1 MYRKIENYIEN
12 YLKSDEQKVLCI
24 KGARQIGKSYIIRK
38 KCKEYFKNY
47 IEINFDSDKRNNKTY
62 QDVRSPEEF
71 YVQMS
76 MSFGD
81 LMGNREDTV
90 VFIDEIQEYPQF
102 RSLLKQLREDN
113 RFRYIVSG
121 SLLGVELN
129 KEGLTPMGSV
139 IEKQMYPMDFEEFL
153 IANGVGEEAISY
165 MRTCYEKRKSLT
177 EGMYKTIMDYF
188 LAYLYVGGLP
198 DAVQTY
204 VNEKNVM
211 KIKDIQKDIYSYYCE
226 DATKYDDKN
235 RLKIKKI
242 YEMLPSNLENKVKRI
257 QYSKIENKKGDR
269 AENYS
274 GEFEYLLN
282 SGIAI
287 DCKAISEPKFPL
299 IQSSSKSMI
308 KLYMNDVGLLTY
320 LLYRN
325 NVNAILQ
332 QRTGVNL
339 GAVYETVVAQEL
351 YAHGYKNYYYDRKK
365 IGEVDFLVDDFEKLN
380 VLPIEVKSGKES
392 FSFKAMTK
400 LPAVEGYRMD
410 QGIIL
415 SNDAK
420 VYEKDHIL
428 YLPIYHVNRR
438 F

>member
-1 MYRKIENYIEN
+1 MYRKIEDYIEN

-113 RFRYIVSG
+113 RFRYIVSE

-139 IEKQMYPMDFEEFL
+139 IEKQMFPMDFEEFL

-177 EGMYKTIMDYF
+177 EGMHKTIMDYF

-226 DATKYDDKN
+226 DAAKYDDKN

-392 FSFKAMTK
+392 FSFKATTK
-400 LPAVEGYRMD
+400 LLAVEGYRMA

-415 SNDAK
+415 SNDAN

-428 YLPIYHVNRR
+428 YLPIYDVM
-438 F
+438 FI

>member
-139 IEKQMYPMDFEEFL
+139 IEKQMFPMDFEEFL

-177 EGMYKTIMDYF
+177 EGMHKTIMDYF

-392 FSFKAMTK
+392 FSFKSMTK
-400 LPAVEGYRMD
+400 LLAVEGYRMD

-415 SNDAK
+415 SNDAN

-428 YLPIYHVNRR
+428 YLPIYDVM
-438 F
+438 FI

>member
-76 MSFGD
+76 MSFGN

-139 IEKQMYPMDFEEFL
+139 IEKQMFPMDFEEFL

-165 MRTCYEKRKSLT
+165 MRACYEKRKSLT
-177 EGMYKTIMDYF
+177 EGMHKTIMDYF

-400 LPAVEGYRMD
+400 LLAVEGYRMD

-415 SNDAK
+415 SNDAN

-428 YLPIYHVNRR
+428 HLPIYDVM
-438 F
+438 FI

>member
-1 MYRKIENYIEN
+1 MYRKIEDYIEN

-139 IEKQMYPMDFEEFL
+139 IEKQMFPMDFEEFL

-177 EGMYKTIMDYF
+177 EGMHKTIMDYF

-198 DAVQTY
+198 DVVQTY

-392 FSFKAMTK
+392 FSFKSMTK
-400 LPAVEGYRMD
+400 LLAVEGYRMD

-415 SNDAK
+415 SNDAN

-428 YLPIYHVNRR
+428 YLPIYDVM
-438 F
+438 FI

>member
-139 IEKQMYPMDFEEFL
+139 IEKQMFPMDFEEFL

-165 MRTCYEKRKSLT
+165 MRACYEKRKSLT
-177 EGMYKTIMDYF
+177 EGMHKTIMDYF

-226 DATKYDDKN
+226 DAAKYDDKN

-392 FSFKAMTK
+392 FSFKATTK
-400 LPAVEGYRMD
+400 LLAVEGYRMA

-415 SNDAK
+415 SNDAN

-428 YLPIYHVNRR
+428 YLPIYDVM
-438 F
+438 FI